1 MLNWQAFE
9 CFRENKLQALLNHPA
24 VQAGLLPFIVALVA
38 AESLQRLRLSGLAAV
53 LGFGA
58 TVYVTHAFST
68 EALTAPHKIVLLGLA
83 APLGAILPAVFE
95 GAWVRPLLAALGA
108 AGALWMGW
116 RIFEHQSY
124 DRMALWAAGSAAYTG
139 WLVFWTGKLHNQP
152 VRAGA
157 AGLALG
163 LGTGIAALLGA
174 SATLGM
180 FGAALGAAAGA
191 YLLIHMLS
199 NSYLPCGYVF
209 TLPLALV
216 SGLAGVLAVIS
227 AELPWYALIALA
239 AIPPAAH
246 YVPVSGRP
254 ALWVQSLLL
263 SAAPLL
269 LAAVAVFLTWRVAGA
284 PPL

>member
-1 MLNWQAFE
+1 MQAW
-9 CFRENKLQALLNHPA
+9 LHHPA
-24 VQAGLLPFIVALVA
+24 VEAGLFPFIAALVA
-38 AESLQRLRLSGLAAV
+38 AELLQRVRLSGLALV

-58 TVYVTHAFST
+58 TVYVTHTFST

-83 APLGAILPAVFE
+83 APLFAILPALLQ
-95 GAWVRPLLAALGA
+95 GAWVRPLLAALGGA
-108 AGALWMGW
+108 AAIWMAL
-116 RIFEHQSY
+116 RILAHQPY
-124 DRMALWAAGSAAYTG
+124 DRMFLWAASSAFYTG

-152 VRAGA
+152 VRASA

-180 FGAALGAAAGA
+180 YGAALGAAAGA
-191 YLLIHMLS
+191 YLLIHMLA
-199 NSYLPCGYVF
+199 NTYLPCGYVF

-216 SGLAGVLAVIS
+216 SGLVGVLGVIS
-227 AELPWYALIALA
+227 ADLPWYALIALA

-246 YVPVSGRP
+246 FVPITGRP

-269 LAAVAVFLTWRVAGA
+269 LAGVAVFLTWRVAGA